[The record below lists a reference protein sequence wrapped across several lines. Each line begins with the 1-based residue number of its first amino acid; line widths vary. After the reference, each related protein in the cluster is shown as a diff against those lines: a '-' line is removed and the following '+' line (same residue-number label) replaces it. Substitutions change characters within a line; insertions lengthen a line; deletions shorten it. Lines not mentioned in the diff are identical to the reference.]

1 MAKKQNLTQI
11 RSLTI
16 ALFISA
22 ALNLV
27 LVAYMIF
34 WALTDRP
41 PMPYFEAVNV
51 SPAKEM
57 RQATNPTNA
66 LVVRSYNA
74 LPYEQLILKLQKK
87 GLVEDGFSERDL
99 ALAVLATYYDFDIDK
114 ALSSRPTPLQR
125 RWMSLGEGQESIQVF
140 PGLNHDDHEA
150 VLAYL
155 KTEKWPFKAKGLFQ
169 FLKKES
175 TRHDPSLME
184 AFVLTPEYSWI
195 EKLFKGTSVSKESLT
210 ALLSEG
216 EWGTVSSLVERV
228 KKQKEPLPEM
238 RQRYL
243 LTELQNGS
251 KQAGAI
257 LLQSDYDFALKRLK
271 DESVDSMVKNMTV
284 ADPLTLKYLNAIA
297 ASPRSERTKQQALKQ
312 YEALSGKKWEPLVS
326 REVPVIKTMPVKP
339 KPTAVIQAK
348 PVATKPKPAPVKDT
362 LYIVQDGDSLWK
374 LSKRYKIPVERIKA
388 YNQLKSDALKPGSAL
403 RIPDQPPSPVTASSS
418 KPSKSVMR

>member
-22 ALNLV
+22 ALNLI
-27 LVAYMIF
+27 LVAYMFF

-41 PMPYFEAVNV
+41 PMPYFEAAQMP
-51 SPAKEM
+51 PAKEI
-57 RQATNPTNA
+57 RQAANPTNA
-66 LVVRSYNA
+66 LIVRSYNA
-74 LPYEQLILKLQKK
+74 LPYEQLVLKLQKK

-99 ALAVLATYYDFDIDK
+99 ALAVLATYYDFDVDK

-140 PGLNHDDHEA
+140 PGLSNEDHEA
-150 VLAYL
+150 VLAFL

-175 TRHDPSLME
+175 TRNDPTLAE
-184 AFVLTPEYSWI
+184 AFLLTSEYSWI
-195 EKLFKGTSVSKESLT
+195 EKLFKGTSVDKDNLL

-216 EWGTVSSLVERV
+216 EWGSISSLVERI
-228 KKQKEPLPEM
+228 KKQKEPFPEM
-238 RQRYL
+238 RQRFL
-243 LTELQNGS
+243 LTELANGS
-251 KQAGAI
+251 KQASAI

-271 DESVDSMVKNMTV
+271 DESVDQMVKTMTV
-284 ADPLTLKYLNAIA
+284 SDPLTLKYLNAIA
-297 ASPRSERTKQQALKQ
+297 ASPRSERTKQLALKQ

-326 REVPVIKTMPVKP
+326 REIPVIKTLPVKP
-339 KPTAVIQAK
+339 KSAAPIQSK
-348 PVATKPKPAPVKDT
+348 PVAAKPKPAPVKDT
-362 LYIVQDGDSLWK
+362 LYIVQEGDSLWK
-374 LSKRYKIPVERIKA
+374 LSKRYKIPIERIKS

-403 RIPDQPPSPVTASSS
+403 RIPDQPPQ
-418 KPSKSVMR
+418 SKSVVR

>member
-22 ALNLV
+22 ALNLI
-27 LVAYMIF
+27 LVAYMFF

-41 PMPYFEAVNV
+41 PMPYFEAVHMP
-51 SPAKEM
+51 PAKEM

-74 LPYEQLILKLQKK
+74 LPYEQLVLKLQKK

-140 PGLNHDDHEA
+140 PGLSNEDHEA

-175 TRHDPSLME
+175 TRNDPTLTE
-184 AFVLTPEYSWI
+184 AFILTPEYSWI
-195 EKLFKGTSVSKESLT
+195 EKLFKDTSVDKNSLV
-210 ALLSEG
+210 ALLAEG
-216 EWGTVSSLVERV
+216 EWGAVSSLVERV

-251 KQAGAI
+251 KQAGII

-284 ADPLTLKYLNAIA
+284 ADPLTLKYLSAIA

-326 REVPVIKTMPVKP
+326 REIPVIKTLPVKP
-339 KPTAVIQAK
+339 KTAAPIQAK
-348 PVATKPKPAPVKDT
+348 PVAAKPKPAPVKDT
-362 LYIVQDGDSLWK
+362 LYIVQEGDSLWK
-374 LSKRYKIPVERIKA
+374 LSKRYKIPVERIKS

-403 RIPDQPPSPVTASSS
+403 RIPDQPP
-418 KPSKSVMR
+418 PSKSVIR